1 MKKTFTMSIIL
12 LSSGLVI
19 GGGCS
24 YLVHL
29 AISNIVHHRISNNDT
44 SNLSETGLVSTEK
57 TRPTEPTETV
67 SDMRDSISTSGISTL
82 SILDPS
88 LEQNSFQRMLAI
100 YSYVANLS
108 EQQITAE
115 LTNTTGT
122 TQKLSKSILSDLQ
135 IALIEKLTIV
145 NPTAAVTIAV
155 DQKELSENLFTPA
168 PWDPWQYAVRTTD
181 TTPMPLVRSVFKEWA
196 LSNLDN
202 AVSSAKSLKKDARS
216 NALAG
221 ILEAIQGESLT
232 TYRTIAKKLGDE
244 DQGLESYVM
253 SFSSVSVENPKA
265 IWDEIVSLIEPENY
279 EQYQVLGNIA
289 QQWYQQEGL
298 GVLEEISSGTLDENV
313 KGDVVNRV
321 LVLASEEDPDL
332 AFRYAL
338 TMPTQGN
345 YSSPLYSVIGAWAV
359 SDPQAAFHAVS
370 GIEQSGQRDT
380 LQGNVV
386 SIWAYNEP
394 YYLLEN
400 LDLFPP
406 KVRVQGISSALAK
419 IAQTSPQEAAELALE
434 QKSIMLGSLSYLP
447 NQIMA
452 YWLRTDVEGAVNWAF
467 NGPLSEE
474 NRQSWV
480 SALVTTLVNSDP
492 RRAFELALKQP
503 ISEVAMDMY
512 KPPALE
518 ARIMGQIVYNDLD
531 LAVELLPRVREGTSR
546 SQAYSSVG
554 NKYIHLGE
562 TTKAVELGKEL
573 SPDEQASYFQTI
585 AYSWVRVDPSGMV
598 ESFESIPTD
607 ELRSSLARSFLE
619 PWMNENFTESQL
631 DVLRQYLNEADRKAL
646 EK

>member
-1 MKKTFTMSIIL
+1 MKKSLAMSIIL
-12 LSSGLVI
+12 LSSGLLI

-24 YLVHL
+24 YFVHL
-29 AISNIVHHRISNNDT
+29 AISNIVT
-44 SNLSETGLVSTEK
+44 SNLSETGLVSTDKMKPIEK
-57 TRPTEPTETV
+57 SEIV
-67 SDMRDSISTSGISTL
+67 SDMGNSISTSGFSAL

-115 LTNTTGT
+115 LKNSTGAS
-122 TQKLSKSILSDLQ
+122 QKLSKSVLSDLQ
-135 IALIEKLTIV
+135 VALIEKLTIL
-145 NPTAAVTIAV
+145 NPSAAVRIAV
-155 DQKELSENLFTPA
+155 EQKELAGNLFTSE
-168 PWDPWQYAVRTTD
+168 PWDPWQYPVRTTD
-181 TTPMPLVRSVFKEWA
+181 TTPMPLVQSVFKEWA
-196 LSNLDN
+196 LSNLDD
-202 AVSSAKSLKKDARS
+202 AVSSAKSLKKDARG

-221 ILEAIQGESLT
+221 ILKAIPGESLAT
-232 TYRTIAKKLGDE
+232 FRTIAKKLGDE
-244 DQGLESYVM
+244 DQGRDAYVM
-253 SFSSVSVENPKA
+253 SFSSMSVENPKA

-313 KGDVVNRV
+313 KGDLVNRV
-321 LVLASEEDPDL
+321 LVLAAEENPDQ

-345 YSSPLYSVIGAWAV
+345 YSRPLYGVTRAWAE
-359 SDPQAAFHAVS
+359 SDPQAAYHAVT
-370 GIEQSGQRDT
+370 GIEQSGQRET
-380 LQGNVV
+380 LQRNVV
-386 SIWAYNEP
+386 STWAYNEP

-406 KVRVQGISSALAK
+406 KIRDQGISSALTK

-434 QKSIMLGSLSYLP
+434 QKSGMQGSLSYLP
-447 NQIMA
+447 NQIMG

-467 NGPLSEE
+467 DGPLSEE
-474 NRQSWV
+474 NRESWV
-480 SALVTTLVNSDP
+480 SALVTNLVNSDP
-492 RRAFELALKQP
+492 LRAFELALKQP
-503 ISEVAMDMY
+503 ISEEPMGMY
-512 KPPALE
+512 MPALE
-518 ARIMGQIVYNDLD
+518 AMIIGQIAYNDLD
-531 LAVELLPRVREGTSR
+531 LAVELLPRVREGASR

-554 NKYIHLGE
+554 NKYIDLGDAA
-562 TTKAVELGKEL
+562 KAVELGKKL
-573 SPDEQASYFQTI
+573 SPDEQANYFQTI

-607 ELRSSLARSFLE
+607 ELRSSLARTFLG

-646 EK
+646 EE